1 MLVAFPV
8 ALYVATVVTL
18 FVHIVTGDSFWFRAA
33 LWANIGGVAT
43 AVLAAIPGFVDL
55 INLPRHSRAQRT
67 GLRHAAFNVLALG
80 LFAISA
86 VMLYRTAGGTA
97 MIPGGAYR
105 FDVTA
110 PFVLSI
116 LGALSTV
123 AAGWL
128 GWTLVQTHHV
138 GIAPSPFARTD
149 LDAEELEEFEPRE
162 ARMPATYR
170 ETYRTTIRH

>member
-1 MLVAFPV
+1 MLVAFPI

-33 LWANIGGVAT
+33 LWANIGGVCT
-43 AVLAAIPGFVDL
+43 AALAAIPGFIDL
-55 INLPRHSRAQRT
+55 VNLPRSRARQL
-67 GLRHAAFNVLALG
+67 GIRHAAFNVLALG

-86 VMLYRTAGGTA
+86 VLLYRTAGGTA
-97 MIPGGAYR
+97 MIPSGAMR

-110 PFVLSI
+110 PFVLGI
-116 LGALSTV
+116 LGSLSTV

-128 GWTLVQTHHV
+128 GWEMVQKQHV
-138 GIAPSPFARTD
+138 GIAPARYAGAD
-149 LDAEELEEFEPRE
+149 SDVEELEDFEPRE
-162 ARMPATYR
+162 LHMPPTYR